1 MTGLLGL
8 PQGLALAA
16 ALASGPTPEGQPA
29 PVDSGLVERVDVRL
43 VVLDVFVLDRRGNSV
58 PGLNDGDFD
67 VTVDGR
73 RVALAGLDVS
83 CSEGAE
89 KPRVVLVFDYQHLD
103 EVQRGQALELVRRA
117 LEGGAAPGTEIMI
130 AALTGGLRLE
140 QGFTRDHERVQ
151 ATLHRM
157 QNDATLFAGNFSHL
171 NESGFVDGL
180 ASLFD
185 VAGTF
190 PGPKAVVLYSAM
202 KDVPLEEQFRQLAAQ
217 AAASRCAVYPVDV
230 RGLADSRVPGTRE
243 GDAEPLPGMPPSKS
257 IKTRTREDLTR
268 SMRQSFAVDA
278 AAVGNT
284 PRAGSTNPG

>member
-1 MTGLLGL
+1 
-8 PQGLALAA
+8 
-16 ALASGPTPEGQPA
+16 
-29 PVDSGLVERVDVRL
+29 
-43 VVLDVFVLDRRGNSV
+43 
-58 PGLNDGDFD
+58 
-67 VTVDGR
+67 
-73 RVALAGLDVS
+73 
-83 CSEGAE
+83 
-89 KPRVVLVFDYQHLD
+89 
-103 EVQRGQALELVRRA
+103 
-117 LEGGAAPGTEIMI
+117 
-130 AALTGGLRLE
+130 
-140 QGFTRDHERVQ
+140 
-151 ATLHRM
+151 
-157 QNDATLFAGNFSHL
+157 L

-257 IKTRTREDLTR
+257 IKTRNREDLTR